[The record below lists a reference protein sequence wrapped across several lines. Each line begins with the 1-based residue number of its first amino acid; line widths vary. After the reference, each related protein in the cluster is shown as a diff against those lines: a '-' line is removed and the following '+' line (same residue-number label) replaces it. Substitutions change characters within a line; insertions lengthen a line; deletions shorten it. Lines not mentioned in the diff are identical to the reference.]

1 MVERRKSNHQN
12 GQPNGGGGV
21 GGPRL
26 NMELEALDIGSIDLD
41 IFMIAK
47 RNTRMATFVRLS
59 QRFVANNLQ
68 ALPQINP
75 AVFRATL

>member
-1 MVERRKSNHQN
+1 
-12 GQPNGGGGV
+12 
-21 GGPRL
+21 
-26 NMELEALDIGSIDLD
+26 MELETLDIGSIDLD
-41 IFMIAK
+41 IFMISK

-59 QRFVANNLQ
+59 QRFVANNMQ

>member
-1 MVERRKSNHQN
+1 MVERRKINQN
-12 GQPNGGGGV
+12 GQPNGI

-26 NMELEALDIGSIDLD
+26 NMELETLDIGSIDLD
-41 IFMIAK
+41 IFMISK